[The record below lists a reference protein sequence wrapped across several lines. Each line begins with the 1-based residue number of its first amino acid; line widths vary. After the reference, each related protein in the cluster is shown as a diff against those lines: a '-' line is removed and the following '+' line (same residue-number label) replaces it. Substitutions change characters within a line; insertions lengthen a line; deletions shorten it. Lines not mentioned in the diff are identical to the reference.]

1 VGQGLNCFYP
11 TKKLDGTHLKK
22 TLVGILVFSFLY
34 FATFAGNTEGI
45 IHKREKPLPAG
56 QDLFKKLKIERFS
69 EQVPAPDFTLADLN
83 GNRVRLQDLRGQVVF
98 LNFWATWCV
107 PCRQEMPT
115 MEKLHREMKD
125 QGLGVVAVNI
135 REGPKAV
142 REFVDELGLTFTVLL
157 DREEEVS
164 KAYGAWGIPLTYI
177 INREGEFVGK
187 VMGYREWDSQEAVAF
202 FHGLL
207 AEKP

>member
-1 VGQGLNCFYP
+1 MGQGLNCFCP

-22 TLVGILVFSFLY
+22 TLVGLLVFSFLY
-34 FATFAGNTEGI
+34 FTTFARNTEGFF
-45 IHKREKPLPAG
+45 HKREQPLPAG

-69 EQVPAPDFTLADLN
+69 EKVLAPDFTLADLT
-83 GNRVRLQDLRGQVVF
+83 GNRVGVGSLKGKVVF
-98 LNFWATWCV
+98 MNFWATWCV

-135 REGPKAV
+135 RESPKAV
-142 REFVDELGLTFTVLL
+142 QDFVDGLGLTFTVLF
-157 DREEEVS
+157 DREGEVS

-177 INREGEFVGK
+177 INRKGEFVGK

-202 FHGLL
+202 FRRLM